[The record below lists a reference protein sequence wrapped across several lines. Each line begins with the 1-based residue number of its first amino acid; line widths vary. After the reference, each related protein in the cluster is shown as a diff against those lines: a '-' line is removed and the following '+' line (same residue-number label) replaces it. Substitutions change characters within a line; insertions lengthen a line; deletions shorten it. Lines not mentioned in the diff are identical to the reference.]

1 MGCNQAGRLSIG
13 PQVVGTR
20 ILYVHGIDAIGGAER
35 DLIALLRTLDRHKWE
50 PHVVCPGTGPFR
62 EQLQSIA
69 VPTHAL
75 SLLPWRKP
83 LALFQRRSA
92 VRRLQT
98 LVNQLDPAMIHV
110 NDIWW
115 VPHTVRAIASR
126 TSNPVPIV
134 AHVRQ
139 EIEPAKVRRYG
150 LDRVE
155 AVIAISRQIER
166 SLIAGG
172 VSVKNVRTVYS
183 GIDLSERQLTHDDQ
197 AIRRMIGV
205 TNEAVL
211 VGTIAN
217 LFPRKGYEVM
227 LRALPAVVRAVP
239 TVHYVI
245 VGSDDND
252 YADGLKR
259 LAHELKIA
267 DRVHI
272 VGFQDPVQPFLASL
286 DLYVH
291 PALMEGFGIAVVEAM
306 AMGKAVV
313 ATTTGGLPEVVAQ
326 GETGLLVPPGDAES
340 LAATVVSLLQ
350 DRVRRE
356 QMGRCGR
363 TRVHERFSLDAS
375 VMQMEQLYGEVLG
388 TQQGRG

>member
-1 MGCNQAGRLSIG
+1 VA
-13 PQVVGTR
+13 TR
-20 ILYVHGIDAIGGAER
+20 ILYVHGVEAIGGAER
-35 DLIALLRTLDRHKWE
+35 DLISVLKTLDRHKWE

-62 EQLQSIA
+62 EQLQTIA

-75 SLLPWRKP
+75 SLPPWRKP
-83 LALFQRRSA
+83 LAVFQRRSA
-92 VRRLQT
+92 VGRLEI
-98 LVNQLDPAMIHV
+98 LVNQLDPAMVHV

-115 VPHTVRAIASR
+115 VPHTVRAVASR

-139 EIEPAKVRRYG
+139 EIEPAKVRRYE

-155 AVIAISRQIER
+155 AVIAISRQIEE

-172 VSVKNVRTVYS
+172 VSARKVRTLYS
-183 GIDLSERQLTHDDQ
+183 GIDLSKRPLTHDGQ
-197 AIRRMIGV
+197 AIRQMIGLP
-205 TNEAVL
+205 NGAVL
-211 VGTIAN
+211 LGTVAN

-227 LRALPAVVRAVP
+227 LRALPAIVRAIP

-245 VGSDDND
+245 VGSDDHN
-252 YADGLKR
+252 YADRLKR

-272 VGFQDPVQPFLASL
+272 VGFQDPVQPFLAAL

-340 LAATVVSLLQ
+340 LAAAVVSLLE
-350 DRVRRE
+350 DRARRE
-356 QMGRCGR
+356 QMGICGR
-363 TRVHERFSLDAS
+363 ARAQERFSLGAS
-375 VMQMEQLYGEVLG
+375 VAHMEQLYGEVLAG
-388 TQQGRG
+388 QKGRE

>member
-1 MGCNQAGRLSIG
+1 
-13 PQVVGTR
+13 VGTR
-20 ILYVHGIDAIGGAER
+20 ILYVHGIEAVGGAER
-35 DLIALLRTLDRHKWE
+35 DLVSLLKTLDRQKWE
-50 PHVVCPGTGPFR
+50 PHVVCSGTGPFR
-62 EQLQSIA
+62 DQLQAVA

-75 SLLPWRKP
+75 SLPPWRKVHSF
-83 LALFQRRSA
+83 FQRRSA
-92 VRRLQT
+92 VRRLEA

-115 VPHTVRAIASR
+115 VPHTVRAIANR
-126 TSNPVPIV
+126 RSNPVPIV

-139 EIEPAKVRRYG
+139 EIEPAKVRRYE

-155 AVIAISRQIER
+155 AVIAISRQIEQ

-172 VSVKNVRTVYS
+172 VSVKSVRTVYS

-197 AIRRMIGV
+197 AIRQMIGIP
-205 TNEAVL
+205 NGAVL
-211 VGTIAN
+211 LGTIAN

-227 LRALPAVVRAVP
+227 LRALPAIIRAIP

-252 YADGLKR
+252 YADRLKR

-272 VGFQDPVQPFLASL
+272 VGFQDPVQPFLASF

-326 GETGLLVPPGDAES
+326 GETGLLVPPGDVES

-363 TRVHERFSLDAS
+363 TRVHEQFSLGAS
-375 VMQMEQLYGEVLG
+375 VAHMEQLYGEVLAA
-388 TQQGRG
+388 QKGRG

>member
-1 MGCNQAGRLSIG
+1 M
-13 PQVVGTR
+13 GTR
-20 ILYVHGIDAIGGAER
+20 ILYVHGIEAIGGAER
-35 DLIALLRTLDRHKWE
+35 DLIALLKTLDRHKWE
-50 PHVVCPGTGPFR
+50 SHVVCPGTGPFR
-62 EQLQSIA
+62 EQLHAIA

-75 SLLPWRKP
+75 SFPPWRKP
-83 LALFQRRSA
+83 LTLFQRRSA
-92 VRRLQT
+92 VGRLGA
-98 LVNQLDPAMIHV
+98 LVGQLDPAMIHV

-115 VPHTVRAIASR
+115 VPHTVRAIATR

-139 EIEPAKVRRYG
+139 EIEPAKVRRYQ

-155 AVIAISRQIER
+155 AVIAISQQIEQ

-172 VSVKNVRTVYS
+172 VSAKNVRTLYS

-197 AIRRMIGV
+197 AIRQKSGV
-205 TNEAVL
+205 PNGAVL
-211 VGTIAN
+211 LGTVAN

-227 LRALPAVVRAVP
+227 LRALPAIVHAVP

-245 VGSDDND
+245 VGSDDHD
-252 YADGLKR
+252 YADRLKR

-272 VGFQDPVQPFLASL
+272 VGFQDPVQPFLAAL

-326 GETGLLVPPGDAES
+326 RETGLLVPPGDVGS
-340 LAATVVSLLQ
+340 LAAAVVSLLE

-356 QMGRCGR
+356 KMGHCGR
-363 TRVHERFSLDAS
+363 ARAHERFSLDAF
-375 VMQMEQLYGEVLG
+375 VAQVEHLYDEVLG
-388 TQQGRG
+388 A

>member
-1 MGCNQAGRLSIG
+1 MA
-13 PQVVGTR
+13 TR
-20 ILYVHGIDAIGGAER
+20 ILYVHGIEAIGGAER
-35 DLIALLRTLDRHKWE
+35 DLIALLKTLDRHTWE

-62 EQLQSIA
+62 EQLDAIA
-69 VPTHAL
+69 VPTHPL
-75 SLLPWRKP
+75 SLPPWRKP
-83 LALFQRRSA
+83 LAVFQRRSA
-92 VRRLQT
+92 VGRLEA
-98 LVNQLDPAMIHV
+98 LVNRLDPALIHV

-115 VPHTVRAIASR
+115 VPHTVRAVGNR

-139 EIEPAKVRRYG
+139 EIEPAKVRRYE
-150 LDRVE
+150 LDQVE
-155 AVIAISRQIER
+155 AVIAISRQIEQ
-166 SLIAGG
+166 SLITGG
-172 VSVKNVRTVYS
+172 VSARNVRTLYS

-197 AIRRMIGV
+197 AIRRMIGI

-227 LRALPAVVRAVP
+227 LRALPAIVRAVP

-245 VGSDDND
+245 VGSDESD
-252 YADGLKR
+252 YADRLKR

-326 GETGLLVPPGDAES
+326 GETGLLVPPGDVES

-356 QMGRCGR
+356 QMGLCGR
-363 TRVHERFSLDAS
+363 ARVHERFSLDAS
-375 VMQMEQLYGEVLG
+375 VMHMEQLYDEVLG
-388 TQQGRG
+388 AQKGRG

>member
-1 MGCNQAGRLSIG
+1 
-13 PQVVGTR
+13 VGTR
-20 ILYVHGIDAIGGAER
+20 ILYVHGIEAIGGAER
-35 DLIALLRTLDRHKWE
+35 DLIALLKTLDRHQWE

-62 EQLQSIA
+62 EQLHAIA

-75 SLLPWRKP
+75 SFPPWRKP
-83 LALFQRRSA
+83 LAVFQRRSA
-92 VRRLQT
+92 GLHLGA

-110 NDIWW
+110 NDFWW
-115 VPHTVRAIASR
+115 VPHTVSAISSR
-126 TSNPVPIV
+126 RSNPVPIV

-139 EIEPAKVRRYG
+139 EIEPAKVQRYG

-155 AVIAISRQIER
+155 AVIAMSRQIEQ

-172 VSVKNVRTVYS
+172 VSASKVRTLYS
-183 GIDLSERQLTHDDQ
+183 GIDLSDKQPMHDGQ
-197 AIRRMIGV
+197 AIRQMIGIP
-205 TNEAVL
+205 NGAVL
-211 VGTIAN
+211 LGTVAN

-227 LRALPAVVRAVP
+227 LRALPAIVRAVP

-245 VGSDDND
+245 VGSDDD
-252 YADGLKR
+252 DHADRLKR

-326 GETGLLVPPGDAES
+326 GETGLLVPPGDVES
-340 LAATVVSLLQ
+340 LTATVVSLLQ

-356 QMGRCGR
+356 QMGHCGR
-363 TRVHERFSLDAS
+363 ARAHERFSLDAFVAQVEHLYDE
-375 VMQMEQLYGEVLG
+375 VMGA
-388 TQQGRG
+388 

>member
-1 MGCNQAGRLSIG
+1 MC
-13 PQVVGTR
+13 TR
-20 ILYVHGIDAIGGAER
+20 ILYVHGIEAIGGAER
-35 DLIALLRTLDRHKWE
+35 DLLALLKTLDRHTWE

-62 EQLQSIA
+62 EQLHVIA
-69 VPTHAL
+69 VPVHAL
-75 SLLPWRKP
+75 SLPPWRKP

-92 VRRLQT
+92 VERLKA
-98 LVNQLDPAMIHV
+98 LMNQLNPALIHV

-115 VPHTVRAIASR
+115 VPHTVRALAR
-126 TSNPVPIV
+126 HKSNPVPIV
-134 AHVRQ
+134 GHVRQ
-139 EIEPAKVRRYG
+139 EIEPAKVERYE

-155 AVIAISRQIER
+155 AVIAISRQIEQ

-172 VSVKNVRTVYS
+172 VSASKVRTLYS
-183 GIDLSERQLTHDDQ
+183 GIDLSEQQPTHDDQ
-197 AIRRMIGV
+197 AIRQMIGLP
-205 TNEAVL
+205 NGAVVL
-211 VGTIAN
+211 GTVAN

-227 LRALPAVVRAVP
+227 LRALPAIVRVVP

-245 VGSDDND
+245 VGSDDTD
-252 YADGLKR
+252 YADRLKR

-267 DRVHI
+267 DRMHI
-272 VGFQDPVQPFLASL
+272 VGFQDPVQPFLAAL

-326 GETGLLVPPGDAES
+326 GETGLLVPPADVES
-340 LAATVVSLLQ
+340 FAAAVVSLLE

-356 QMGRCGR
+356 QMGRNGKAR
-363 TRVHERFSLDAS
+363 AHERFSLDAS
-375 VMQMEQLYGEVLG
+375 VAQMEQLYGEVLA
-388 TQQGRG
+388 RG

>member
-1 MGCNQAGRLSIG
+1 M
-13 PQVVGTR
+13 GTR
-20 ILYVHGIDAIGGAER
+20 ILYVHGIEAIGGAER
-35 DLIALLRTLDRHKWE
+35 DLIALLKTLDHHKWE
-50 PHVVCPGTGPFR
+50 PHVVCPGTGPFI
-62 EQLQSIA
+62 EQLHAIA

-75 SLLPWRKP
+75 SLPPWRKP
-83 LALFQRRSA
+83 LAVFQRRSA
-92 VRRLQT
+92 VGRLEA

-110 NDIWW
+110 NDYWW
-115 VPHTVRAIASR
+115 APHAVRAIASR
-126 TSNPVPIV
+126 PSNPVPIV
-134 AHVRQ
+134 AQVRQ

-150 LDRVE
+150 LDRIE
-155 AVIAISRQIER
+155 AVIAMSRQIEQ

-183 GIDLSERQLTHDDQ
+183 GIDLSEKQPTHDDQ
-197 AIRRMIGV
+197 AIRQMIGLP
-205 TNEAVL
+205 NGAVVL
-211 VGTIAN
+211 GTVAN

-227 LRALPAVVRAVP
+227 LRALPAIVRVVP

-245 VGSDDND
+245 VGSDDTD
-252 YADGLKR
+252 YADRLKR

-272 VGFQDPVQPFLASL
+272 VGFQDPVQPFLAAL

-326 GETGLLVPPGDAES
+326 GETGLLVPPADVES
-340 LAATVVSLLQ
+340 FAAAVVSLLE

-356 QMGRCGR
+356 QMGRNGKAR
-363 TRVHERFSLDAS
+363 AQERFSLDAS
-375 VMQMEQLYGEVLG
+375 VAQMEQLYGKVLG
-388 TQQGRG
+388 A

>member
-1 MGCNQAGRLSIG
+1 
-13 PQVVGTR
+13 
-20 ILYVHGIDAIGGAER
+20 LYVHGIEAIGGAER
-35 DLIALLRTLDRHKWE
+35 DLIALLKTLDRHKWE

-62 EQLQSIA
+62 DQLHAIA

-75 SLLPWRKP
+75 SLPPWRKP

-92 VRRLQT
+92 VGRLEA
-98 LVNQLDPAMIHV
+98 LVNQLAPALIHV

-115 VPHTVRAIASR
+115 VPHTVRAVAGCVAKSV
-126 TSNPVPIV
+126 PVV

-139 EIEPAKVRRYG
+139 EIEPTKVRRYE

-155 AVIAISRQIER
+155 AVIAISLQIEQ

-183 GIDLSERQLTHDDQ
+183 GIDLSERQLIHNDQ
-197 AIRRMIGV
+197 AIRQVIGLP
-205 TNEAVL
+205 NEAVL
-211 VGTIAN
+211 LGTVAN

-227 LRALPAVVRAVP
+227 LRALPAIVRAVP

-245 VGSDDND
+245 VGSDDHD
-252 YADGLKR
+252 YADRLKK
-259 LAHELKIA
+259 LAQELKIA

-272 VGFQDPVQPFLASL
+272 LGFQDPVQPFLAAL

-326 GETGLLVPPGDAES
+326 GKTGLLVPPGDAEA
-340 LAATVVSLLQ
+340 LAAAVVSLLE
-350 DRVRRE
+350 DKVRRE
-356 QMGRCGR
+356 QMGLCGKMR
-363 TRVHERFSLDAS
+363 AQERFSLDAS
-375 VMQMEQLYGEVLG
+375 VAQVEQFYGEVLG
-388 TQQGRG
+388 AQKGSG

>member
-1 MGCNQAGRLSIG
+1 M
-13 PQVVGTR
+13 GTR
-20 ILYVHGIDAIGGAER
+20 ILYVHGIEAIGGAER
-35 DLIALLRTLDRHKWE
+35 DLIALLNALNRHKWE
-50 PHVVCPGTGPFR
+50 VHVVCPGTGPFQ
-62 EQLQSIA
+62 EQLHAIA

-75 SLLPWRKP
+75 CLPPWRKA
-83 LALFQRRSA
+83 LGLFQRRSA
-92 VRRLQT
+92 VQRLGA
-98 LVNQLDPAMIHV
+98 LVDQLNPAMIHV

-115 VPHTVRAIASR
+115 VPHTVRAVAGCTVS
-126 TSNPVPIV
+126 PMPIV

-139 EIEPAKVRRYG
+139 EIEPAKAPRYQ

-155 AVIAISRQIER
+155 AVIAISRQIEQ

-172 VSVKNVRTVYS
+172 VSENNVRTVYS
-183 GIDLSERQLTHDDQ
+183 GIDLSEKLINYDDQ

-211 VGTIAN
+211 LGTVAN

-227 LRALPAVVRAVP
+227 LRALPAIARAVP
-239 TVHYVI
+239 SVQYVI
-245 VGSDDND
+245 VGSDDRN
-252 YADGLKR
+252 YADRLKR
-259 LAHELKIA
+259 LAQELKIA

-306 AMGKAVV
+306 AMGKAIV

-326 GETGLLVPPGDAES
+326 EETGLLVPPGDDES
-340 LAATVVSLLQ
+340 LAAAVVTLLK
-350 DRVRRE
+350 DRARRE
-356 QMGRCGR
+356 HMGLCGKVR
-363 TRVHERFSLDAS
+363 ARERFSLDAS
-375 VMQMEQLYGEVLG
+375 VAHVEQLYGEVLAA
-388 TQQGRG
+388 QKGRG

>member
-1 MGCNQAGRLSIG
+1 
-13 PQVVGTR
+13 VGTR
-20 ILYVHGIDAIGGAER
+20 ILYVHGIEAIGGAER
-35 DLIALLRTLDRHKWE
+35 DLIALLKTLDRHKWE
-50 PHVVCPGTGPFR
+50 PHVVCPGRGPLC
-62 EQLQSIA
+62 EQLNTIA
-69 VPTHAL
+69 VPAHAL
-75 SLLPWRKP
+75 SLPPWRKS

-92 VRRLQT
+92 VLRLGT
-98 LVNQLDPAMIHV
+98 LVDQIDPAMIHV

-115 VPHTVRAIASR
+115 VPHTLQAVANRR
-126 TSNPVPIV
+126 CPVPIV

-139 EIEPAKVRRYG
+139 EIEPAKVKRYG
-150 LDRVE
+150 LDRAR
-155 AVIAISRQIER
+155 AVIAISRQVEQ
-166 SLIAGG
+166 SLTAGG

-183 GIDLSERQLTHDDQ
+183 GIDLSEKPLTHENQ
-197 AIRRMIGV
+197 AIRRMVGV

-211 VGTIAN
+211 LGTVAN
-217 LFPRKGYEVM
+217 LFARKGYEVM
-227 LRALPAVVRAVP
+227 LRALPAIVDAVP

-245 VGSDDND
+245 VGSDDHN
-252 YADGLKR
+252 YADRLKG

-313 ATTTGGLPEVVAQ
+313 ATTTGGLPEVVEH

-340 LAATVVSLLQ
+340 LAETVVSLLR
-350 DRVRRE
+350 DGIRRE
-356 QMGRCGR
+356 QMGRNGKVCA
-363 TRVHERFSLDAS
+363 HEKFSLGTS
-375 VMQMEQLYGEVLG
+375 VKNMEQLYGEVLKAH
-388 TQQGRG
+388 RG

>member
-1 MGCNQAGRLSIG
+1 M
-13 PQVVGTR
+13 GTR
-20 ILYVHGIDAIGGAER
+20 ILYVHGIEAIGGAER
-35 DLIALLRTLDRHKWE
+35 DLISLVKTLDRQKWE

-62 EQLQSIA
+62 DQLHAIA
-69 VPTHAL
+69 VPTHAF
-75 SLLPWRKP
+75 SFPPWRK
-83 LALFQRRSA
+83 ARSFFQRRSA
-92 VRRLQT
+92 VLRLGA

-110 NDIWW
+110 NDFWW
-115 VPHTVRAIASR
+115 LPHTVRAIESR
-126 TSNPVPIV
+126 RSNPVPIV

-139 EIEPAKVRRYG
+139 EIEPAKVQRYW

-155 AVIAISRQIER
+155 AVIAMSRQIEQ

-172 VSVKNVRTVYS
+172 VSASKVRTLYS
-183 GIDLSERQLTHDDQ
+183 GIDLSEKQHMHDGQ
-197 AIRRMIGV
+197 AIRQMIGIP
-205 TNEAVL
+205 NGAVL
-211 VGTIAN
+211 LGTVAN

-227 LRALPAVVRAVP
+227 LRALPAIVRAAP

-245 VGSDDND
+245 VGSDDSD
-252 YADGLKR
+252 YADRLKR

-326 GETGLLVPPGDAES
+326 GETGLLVPPGDVES

-356 QMGRCGR
+356 QLGRNGSAR
-363 TRVHERFSLDAS
+363 AHEHFSLDAY
-375 VMQMEQLYGEVLG
+375 VANVEHLYGQVLAA
-388 TQQGRG
+388 QKGRG

>member
-1 MGCNQAGRLSIG
+1 M
-13 PQVVGTR
+13 GTR
-20 ILYVHGIDAIGGAER
+20 ILYVHGIEAIGGAER
-35 DLIALLRTLDRHKWE
+35 DLIALLKALDRCKWE

-62 EQLQSIA
+62 EHLHAIG

-75 SLLPWRKP
+75 SLPPWRKP
-83 LALFQRRSA
+83 LALFQRQSA
-92 VRRLQT
+92 IRHLSA
-98 LVNQLDPAMIHV
+98 LVDQLAPAMIHV

-115 VPHTVRAIASR
+115 VPHTVSAVASR
-126 TSNPVPIV
+126 ASTPVSIV

-139 EIEPAKVRRYG
+139 EIEPMKVRRYE

-155 AVIAISRQIER
+155 AVIAISLQVEQ

-172 VSVKNVRTVYS
+172 VSAKNVRTLYS
-183 GIDLSERQLTHDDQ
+183 GIDLSEREPARNDQ
-197 AIRRMIGV
+197 PIRQMIGLP
-205 TNEAVL
+205 NEAVL
-211 VGTIAN
+211 LGTVAN

-227 LRALPAVVRAVP
+227 LRALPAIVHAVP
-239 TVHYVI
+239 TVHYMI
-245 VGSDDND
+245 VGSDDQG
-252 YADGLKR
+252 YADRLKR
-259 LAHELKIA
+259 LALELQIA

-272 VGFQDPVQPFLASL
+272 VGFQDPVQPFLAAL

-340 LAATVVSLLQ
+340 LAVAVVSLLE
-350 DRVRRE
+350 DKVRRE
-356 QMGRCGR
+356 QMGRNGKAR
-363 TRVHERFSLDAS
+363 AQERFSLDAS
-375 VMQMEQLYGEVLG
+375 VRHMEQLYGEVLA
-388 TQQGRG
+388 R

>member
-1 MGCNQAGRLSIG
+1 
-13 PQVVGTR
+13 VGTR
-20 ILYVHGIDAIGGAER
+20 ILYVHGIEAIGGAER
-35 DLIALLRTLDRHKWE
+35 DLIALLKTLDHRKWE
-50 PHVVCPGTGPFR
+50 PQVVCPGTGPFR
-62 EQLQSIA
+62 KQLHAIA
-69 VPTHAL
+69 IPTHAL
-75 SLLPWRKP
+75 NFPPWRKP
-83 LALFQRRSA
+83 LAVLQRRSA
-92 VRRLQT
+92 VGRLEA
-98 LVNQLDPAMIHV
+98 LVNRLDPAMIHV

-126 TSNPVPIV
+126 TSKPVPIV

-155 AVIAISRQIER
+155 AVIAISRQIEQ

-183 GIDLSERQLTHDDQ
+183 GIDLSERLLTRNDQ
-197 AIRRMIGV
+197 AIRRMIGLPIG
-205 TNEAVL
+205 AL
-211 VGTIAN
+211 LLGTVAN

-227 LRALPAVVRAVP
+227 LRALPAIVHAVP
-239 TVHYVI
+239 MVHYVI
-245 VGSDDND
+245 VGSDDHD
-252 YADGLKR
+252 YADRLKR

-326 GETGLLVPPGDAES
+326 GKTGLLVPPGDVES

-350 DRVRRE
+350 DRVKRE
-356 QMGRCGR
+356 EMGFCGR
-363 TRVHERFSLDAS
+363 ARAYERFSLHAS
-375 VMQMEQLYGEVLG
+375 VVQVEQLYGEVVG
-388 TQQGRG
+388 VQKGRG